1 MTFNTLATRIP
12 LYNNFSGVGEKG
24 TPSGTQDASSIK
36 QHQITL
42 WENYSPPIINLYDY
56 QRKPQSGGLP
66 LMPL

>member
-42 WENYSPPIINLYDY
+42 WENHPPPLSTFMITKESHNLVVC
-56 QRKPQSGGLP
+56 L
-66 LMPL
+66 